1 MMIPSNQ
8 QSGASSA
15 LPKIAVI
22 ITAAGS
28 STRMG
33 GTVKKEYLPLGDG
46 TVLST
51 CVKAFEQASKSQDKP
66 FNISQMIVTVP
77 MNGTTEA
84 SEAVSAFFEYDDEMK
99 EKVEYVQ
106 GGYTRQ
112 KSILNA
118 LEFIKKKPVQ
128 PDYVLIHDGARPFI
142 TERLIQ
148 YVILATQEFEAAAPG
163 IKPTDTIKEINENG
177 FIVKHLERRLLTA
190 IQTPQGFV
198 FDKLF
203 EAHKKAA
210 ADGHDYTDDSEIWGK
225 YVGSVKLVTGD
236 PKNIKITYPGDLERG
251 AVASELKGAAL

>member
-8 QSGASSA
+8 QSGASST
-15 LPKIAVI
+15 LPKVAVI

-33 GTVKKEYLPLGDG
+33 GSVKKEYLPLGDG
-46 TVLST
+46 TVLSS
-51 CVKAFEQASKSQDKP
+51 CVKAFEQASKNQEKP
-66 FNISQMIVTVP
+66 FDISHIIVTVP
-77 MNGTTEA
+77 MNGTNEA
-84 SEAVSAFFEYDDEMK
+84 AEAVSAFFEYDDEMK

-118 LEFIKKKPVQ
+118 LEHIKKKSTP
-128 PDYVLIHDGARPFI
+128 PEYVLIHDGARPFVS
-142 TERLIQ
+142 ELQIQ
-148 YVILATQEFEAAAPG
+148 YVLAATQEFEAAAPG
-163 IKPTDTIKEINENG
+163 ITPTDTIKAIDQNG
-177 FIVKHLERRLLTA
+177 FIVTHLVRSSLTA

-198 FDKLF
+198 FAKLF
-203 EAHKKAA
+203 DAHKKAA

-225 YVGSVKLVTGD
+225 YIGPVKLVTGD

-251 AVASELKGAAL
+251 TAL

>member
-1 MMIPSNQ
+1 MTIPSNP
-8 QSGASSA
+8 QSESSKA

-33 GTVKKEYLPLGDG
+33 GTIKKEYLPLGNG
-46 TVLST
+46 TVLSA
-51 CVKAFEQASKSQDKP
+51 CVKAFEDASKNQEKP
-66 FNISQMIVTVP
+66 FILSHIIITVP
-77 MNGTTEA
+77 INGATEA
-84 SEAVSAFFEYDDEMK
+84 AEAVSAFFEFDDDMK

-118 LEFIKKKPVQ
+118 LKHIKKKSAL
-128 PDYVLIHDGARPFI
+128 PDFVLIHDGARPFVS
-142 TERLIQ
+142 ERIIQ
-148 YVILATQEFEAAAPG
+148 YVIQNTQEFEAAAPG
-163 IKPTDTIKEINENG
+163 ISPTDTIKEINEEG

-203 EAHKKAA
+203 DAHKKAA

-225 YVGSVKLVTGD
+225 YVGPVKLVAGD
-236 PKNIKITYPGDLERG
+236 PKNIKITYPGDLE
-251 AVASELKGAAL
+251 KGAAK

>member
-1 MMIPSNQ
+1 MTTPSNS
-8 QSGASSA
+8 QSPA
-15 LPKIAVI
+15 KVAVI

-33 GTVKKEYLPLGDG
+33 GSIKKEFMPLGDG

-51 CVKAFEQASKSQDKP
+51 CVKAFEDAAKDAEHP
-66 FNISQMIVTVP
+66 FDISQMIITVP

-84 SEAVSAFFEYDDEMK
+84 SEAVTAFFAFDDDMK

-112 KSILNA
+112 KSVLNA
-118 LEFIKKKPVQ
+118 LEHIQKAKVQ

-142 TERLIQ
+142 TRTIIH
-148 YVILATQEFEAAAPG
+148 YVLQAAMEFEAAAPG
-163 IKPTDTIKEINENG
+163 IKPVDTIKEINENG

-198 FDKLF
+198 FSKLCD
-203 EAHKKAA
+203 AHKKAA
-210 ADGHDYTDDSEIWGK
+210 SDGHDYTDDSEIWGK
-225 YVGSVKLVTGD
+225 YVGDVKLVTGD
-236 PKNIKITYPGDLERG
+236 PKNIKITYPGDLQRG
-251 AVASELKGAAL
+251 VAL